1 MTLFIGY
8 THHITSK
15 GVFHCE
21 IYCMMQIPIDGKHT
35 NLNFGNHPAIRHFNE
50 NQTNPGV
57 PVYAG
62 LDCLNLTIERRDL
75 F

>member
-1 MTLFIGY
+1 MFSVSNLFDAAMTLFIGY

-21 IYCMMQIPIDGKHT
+21 IYCMMQVSINGKHT
-35 NLNFGNHPAIRHFNE
+35 DFNFGNHPAFRHFND

-57 PVYAG
+57 PVYA
-62 LDCLNLTIERRDL
+62 
-75 F
+75 